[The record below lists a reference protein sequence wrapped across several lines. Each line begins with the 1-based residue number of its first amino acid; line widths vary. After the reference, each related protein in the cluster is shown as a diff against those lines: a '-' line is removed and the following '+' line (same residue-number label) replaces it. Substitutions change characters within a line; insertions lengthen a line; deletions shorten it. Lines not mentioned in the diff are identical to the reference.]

1 MVVEKFNSK
10 TKILETEFKGE
21 VTLLEVVNYIIR
33 SKENKT
39 YPRTLKIITDS
50 SQAVFNF
57 SIEDLNTIMEEN
69 IKSLMNYECIIDAI
83 IVDNPKNTVLTML
96 YAELTKT
103 NKYKFKI
110 FATKE
115 AALHWLQIN

>member
-1 MVVEKFNSK
+1 MVEEKFNSK
-10 TKILETEFKGE
+10 TQILETVFKGE

-33 SKENKT
+33 TKKNKI
-39 YPRTLKIITDS
+39 YPRTLKIFTDS
-50 SQAVFNF
+50 SEAIFNF
-57 SIEDLNTIMEEN
+57 SIEELNIIMEEN
-69 IKSLMNYECIIDAI
+69 LKSLKKYDCIIDAI

-115 AALHWLQIN
+115 AAFYWLQTN

>member
-83 IVDNPKNTVLTML
+83 IVDNPKNTVLKGNGKV
-96 YAELTKT
+96 Y
-103 NKYKFKI
+103 
-110 FATKE
+110 
-115 AALHWLQIN
+115 

>member
-1 MVVEKFNSK
+1 MVVEKFNAK
-10 TKILETEFKGE
+10 TAILETEFKGE

-33 SKENKT
+33 TKENKM
-39 YPRTLKIITDS
+39 YPRTLKIFTDS
-50 SQAVFNF
+50 SQAIFNF
-57 SIEDLNTIMEEN
+57 SIQDLNTIMEEN
-69 IKSLMNYECIIDAI
+69 LKSLMNYDCIIDAI

-110 FATKE
+110 FSTKE
-115 AALHWLQIN
+115 AALNWLLKN